1 MLQYRS
7 PQVVCSLKQTQLILF
22 VLGMDSG
29 IDTAR
34 HREREGGGR
43 ERGRSQQGNPLDT
56 VKW

>member
-7 PQVVCSLKQTQLILF
+7 PQVVCSLKQTQLVLF

-34 HREREGGGR
+34 HRERG
-43 ERGRSQQGNPLDT
+43 RGRGEGEE
-56 VKW
+56 KG